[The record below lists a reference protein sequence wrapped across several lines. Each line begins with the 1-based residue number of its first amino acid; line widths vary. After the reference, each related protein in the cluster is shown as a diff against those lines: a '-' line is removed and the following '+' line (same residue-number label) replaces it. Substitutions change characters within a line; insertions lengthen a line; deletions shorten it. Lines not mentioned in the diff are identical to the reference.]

1 MRCSEKN
8 AAGERQRER
17 EVKLLREP
25 GHFCRNARGSER
37 ARRRKGRGWRLRKCV
52 LGLQQQPPPAWWPPW
67 LLDSVEL
74 VVGCW
79 GPILIPLAW
88 VDTNT
93 KRPKVNKK
101 ISSEQEKNKASMSP
115 LHACGRPHY
124 FFVHFILTPVYLVQA
139 GHLFYLRS
147 T

>member
-1 MRCSEKN
+1 MQLLDLMKMVKRLGGDEMQRKKCSRRET
-8 AAGERQRER
+8 ERER

-25 GHFCRNARGSER
+25 GHFCRNARGSEQ
-37 ARRRKGRGWRLRKCV
+37 ARRRKGRGWRLRRRV

-67 LLDSVEL
+67 VLDSVEL

-101 ISSEQEKNKASMSP
+101 SHLNKNRIKPPCHHYMLVGGFIISLYIS
-115 LHACGRPHY
+115 Y
-124 FFVHFILTPVYLVQA
+124 
-139 GHLFYLRS
+139 
-147 T
+147 